1 MWVNDR
7 FRKSKTHAEEALALE
22 SLAELWRQRMEPADR
37 ELLIAAIQKSF
48 LDSLVAAQ
56 RLEDRLPVIRAA
68 LRDAR
73 RDAARETLFVSPK
86 LIWKRFLPRV
96 MGIMPWEELKS
107 LVKQALAPAAL
118 PAAPS
123 ALLAMNLEL
132 VRRQLLLEHVAHQES
147 VADLVPVIEASGTL
161 SNRRRGLAG
170 LISQTP
176 ENERTECVDDLTN
189 ELSKNPTHSTPRKRG
204 V

>member
-1 MWVNDR
+1 
-7 FRKSKTHAEEALALE
+7 
-22 SLAELWRQRMEPADR
+22 
-37 ELLIAAIQKSF
+37 
-48 LDSLVAAQ
+48 
-56 RLEDRLPVIRAA
+56 
-68 LRDAR
+68 
-73 RDAARETLFVSPK
+73 
-86 LIWKRFLPRV
+86 
-96 MGIMPWEELKS
+96 

-147 VADLVPVIEASGTL
+147 VADLVPVIEASSTL

-176 ENERTECVDDLTN
+176 ENETECVDDLTN
-189 ELSKNPTHSTPRKRG
+189 ELSKNPTQSTPRKRG